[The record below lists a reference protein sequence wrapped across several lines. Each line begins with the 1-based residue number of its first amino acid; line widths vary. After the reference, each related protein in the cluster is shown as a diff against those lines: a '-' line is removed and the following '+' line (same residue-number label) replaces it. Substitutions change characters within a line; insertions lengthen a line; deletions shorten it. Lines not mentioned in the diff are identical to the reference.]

1 MDGIGASVCLDVP
14 AEYLTVIYRWQEKRQ
29 KDHTP
34 EGKQEATSEREV
46 LEHMSIPKAV
56 AHPTHGLDPL
66 GVRSDFLTKSA
77 NVCIHR
83 TSVAI
88 ELIAPD
94 FIQQL
99 VSSQNLAQ
107 VPN

>member
-1 MDGIGASVCLDVP
+1 MDGLGASVCLDVL
-14 AEYLTVIYRWQEKRQ
+14 AECLAIINRGQEKSQ

-66 GVRSDFLTKSA
+66 GVRSDFLTKPT

-83 TSVAI
+83 TGVAI

-94 FIQQL
+94 L
-99 VSSQNLAQ
+99 VQ
-107 VPN
+107 